1 MYLSD
6 CSLSCIVKLW
16 YNVPYQQEIKRE
28 RSEHLISSDMVT
40 TESMSAAAQR
50 LLCRR
55 ILEYKG
61 KGKVKEREGK
71 YMKKEFDLLSLGE
84 IMLRLSPPSN
94 ERMTRGD
101 TFSKQAGGAELNSAT
116 GAAMLGLRC
125 GIISKLPAND
135 LGMYIKNRVRLCGVS
150 DDFLVYDES
159 KDARLGVYYYESGA
173 YPRKPRIVYDRKNTS
188 FIKLSIDDFH
198 ENIFG
203 SARCFHTSGIT
214 LALDPEIR
222 ATAIEMIK
230 RFKEQGTIISFD
242 VNFRGN
248 LWSGPEAKACIETIL
263 PYVDIFFCSEETARL
278 TFLKEG
284 DAKSIMKS
292 FTKDYPISI
301 VASTQRI
308 VHSPKRHTFGSIIYS
323 AKDDTYYEE
332 APYADIEV
340 VDRIGSG
347 DAYISGV
354 LYGLLSHEGEYQ
366 RALEYGNAI
375 SSLKN
380 TIPGDLLSTDLK
392 EIESII
398 KEHKSTGRISEMDR

>member
-1 MYLSD
+1 
-6 CSLSCIVKLW
+6 
-16 YNVPYQQEIKRE
+16 
-28 RSEHLISSDMVT
+28 
-40 TESMSAAAQR
+40 
-50 LLCRR
+50 
-55 ILEYKG
+55 
-61 KGKVKEREGK
+61 
-71 YMKKEFDLLSLGE
+71 MKKEFDLLSLGE

-188 FIKLSIDDFH
+188 FIKLSINDFH

-398 KEHKSTGRISEMDR
+398 KEHKSTGRVSEMDR